1 MREQDIRPA
10 DLLEEYL
17 RLSAED
23 AAAFFAARE
32 RFVHRACPGCGA
44 GAARHAF
51 SKNGFDLVRCG
62 ECDTLY
68 ANPIPDDGAF
78 AKFYRGSPSQR
89 YWAEVF
95 FPAVAEARRER
106 IFRRRVEQLKDM
118 LAPATDACETV
129 IDVGAGAGIFL
140 EECRSLGLGRRHV
153 AVEPSVELA
162 ATCRGKGFETAEG
175 MVEDIIADGAL
186 AGSADLVTCFEV
198 IEHVASPA
206 RLLSDLAALCRPG
219 GTILA
224 TGLCGTGFDILVL
237 GQRANAV
244 SPPHHINFLS
254 RTGALALMRRSGL
267 ADAVFRTPGQLDV
280 DIVANTLAR
289 DGETLDDPFLAHL
302 MAADDT
308 VKSAFQSFLAE
319 NGLSSHM
326 WLIARKGA

>member
-23 AAAFFAARE
+23 AKTFFAARE

-44 GAARHAF
+44 DAAVPAF
-51 SKNGFDLVRCG
+51 SKNGFALVSCG
-62 ECDTLY
+62 DCATLY

-78 AKFYRGSPSQR
+78 TKFYRGSPSQR

-106 IFRRRVEQLKDM
+106 IFRRRVQQLKDM
-118 LAPATDACETV
+118 LAPAADACETV

-140 EECRSLGLGRRHV
+140 EECRALGLGKRHV
-153 AVEPSVELA
+153 AIEPSVELA

-175 MVEDIIADGAL
+175 MVEDVITEGTL

-206 RLLSDLAALCRPG
+206 RLLADLAALCRPG

-237 GQRANAV
+237 GARANAV

-254 RTGALALMRRSGL
+254 REGAMALMRRCGL
-267 ADAVFRTPGQLDV
+267 KDAVFRTPGQLDV
-280 DIVANTLAR
+280 DIVTNTLER
-289 DGETLDDPFLAHL
+289 DGMVLDDPFLRHL
-302 MAADDT
+302 MGADEV